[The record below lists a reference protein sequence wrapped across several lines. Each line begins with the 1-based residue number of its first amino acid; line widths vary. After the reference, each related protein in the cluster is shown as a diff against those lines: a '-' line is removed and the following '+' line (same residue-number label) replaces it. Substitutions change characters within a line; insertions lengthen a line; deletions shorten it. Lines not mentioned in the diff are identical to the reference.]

1 MARLAI
7 IGTGYV
13 GLTTGACLAHLG
25 HDVVCADVDVEK
37 VDRLAD
43 GEVPIVEAGLSDL
56 VAEGLSA
63 DRLRFTADVAG
74 SVADRQVVFLC
85 VPTPHAPDG
94 SVDLSYVEAAA
105 ASIGASLAPG
115 AVVVNKS
122 TVPVGTT
129 AVVSGIIG
137 RDDVAVA
144 SNPEFLREG
153 TAVADFLGP
162 DRIVI
167 GSDDD
172 RAREVVRS
180 IYDGVDAPMVL
191 TDPASA
197 ETIKYAANAFLA
209 TKLSFANAIAAVCEG
224 VGADVS
230 DVMSGLGYD
239 RRIGPEFLNPGPGW
253 GGSCLPKD
261 TRALIRIAEDAGYD
275 FRFLEGVIEVNEEQ
289 FARVAAKV
297 RRAAGGQLERRTV
310 AVWGL
315 TFKAGT
321 DDLRDSPALE
331 VVDRL
336 LVSPRFGERWAR
348 QWLDL
353 ARYADTSGYAADRTR
368 NMWVYRDWV
377 IHAINNNKRF
387 DQFTIEQIAGDLLPN
402 GGPAEKVATGFHR
415 NAMQAKGNNPRKEEF
430 RVKTVVDRLK
440 TTGRTWLGLTLEC
453 AECHDHTHD
462 PVSQKEYYQLYAF
475 FNSVDGEIGAGGR
488 SGYHNK
494 PLPPLLKVR
503 TGTHQQ
509 KRTDLQAR
517 LETRTAEL
525 KAARERP
532 EFTDPGGD
540 LAPALKEWV
549 TSLALPKTGLL
560 PVSNGLQLH
569 LDAGSFD
576 APGGFVKEWPD
587 LSGND
592 RAAVATGQPKQFGRA
607 LNGRPAIRLDGK
619 NDFLRTAS
627 GAGQLGAD
635 FTMVLVLQFNDLA
648 RHQMALMWGD
658 ESQGKRRAFWKTDK
672 NKFSFN
678 GYGADMVGSAD
689 LKRSVPVIAII
700 TQQGQ
705 NNETRFRLNGRDGGG
720 GGVSLSGFQNKAI
733 TIGANNAGAEKTAA
747 DFAEVLVYDRA
758 LDANEQAA
766 VGFHLGTKY
775 KIDGEWNPA
784 PAEIMALASRVR
796 S

>member
-37 VDRLAD
+37 VDRLVD

-197 ETIKYAANAFLA
+197 ETIKYAANAFLV

-224 VGADVS
+224 VGADID
-230 DVMSGLGYD
+230 DVVLALGYD
-239 RRIGPEFLNPGPGW
+239 PRIGASHLRPGPGW
-253 GGSCLPKD
+253 GGSCFPKD
-261 TRALIRIAEDAGYD
+261 SRALIHQAGQAGYD
-275 FRFLEGVIEVNEEQ
+275 FRFLDSAIEVNRQQ
-289 FARVAAKV
+289 FDRIVDKV
-297 RRAAGGQLERRTV
+297 RRAVGGNLDGRAV

-331 VVDRL
+331 IVDRILTAGASVRAHDPTVPIRRGPVPDGVVLADDPVEACAGADVL
-336 LVSPRFGERWAR
+336 LV
-348 QWLDL
+348 
-353 ARYADTSGYAADRTR
+353 
-368 NMWVYRDWV
+368 
-377 IHAINNNKRF
+377 
-387 DQFTIEQIAGDLLPN
+387 
-402 GGPAEKVATGFHR
+402 
-415 NAMQAKGNNPRKEEF
+415 
-430 RVKTVVDRLK
+430 
-440 TTGRTWLGLTLEC
+440 LT
-453 AECHDHTHD
+453 
-462 PVSQKEYYQLYAF
+462 
-475 FNSVDGEIGAGGR
+475 
-488 SGYHNK
+488 
-494 PLPPLLKVR
+494 
-503 TGTHQQ
+503 
-509 KRTDLQAR
+509 
-517 LETRTAEL
+517 
-525 KAARERP
+525 
-532 EFTDPGGD
+532 
-540 LAPALKEWV
+540 
-549 TSLALPKTGLL
+549 
-560 PVSNGLQLH
+560 
-569 LDAGSFD
+569 
-576 APGGFVKEWPD
+576 EWPEY
-587 LSGND
+587 
-592 RAAVATGQPKQFGRA
+592 AAVAPGDAVSAMVGRA
-607 LNGRPAIRLDGK
+607 VVDARNLLDPGPWR
-619 NDFLRTAS
+619 D
-627 GAGQLGAD
+627 LG
-635 FTMVLVLQFNDLA
+635 
-648 RHQMALMWGD
+648 
-658 ESQGKRRAFWKTDK
+658 
-672 NKFSFN
+672 
-678 GYGADMVGSAD
+678 
-689 LKRSVPVIAII
+689 
-700 TQQGQ
+700 
-705 NNETRFRLNGRDGGG
+705 
-720 GGVSLSGFQNKAI
+720 
-733 TIGANNAGAEKTAA
+733 
-747 DFAEVLVYDRA
+747 
-758 LDANEQAA
+758 
-766 VGFHLGTKY
+766 VGFEG
-775 KIDGEWNPA
+775 IG
-784 PAEIMALASRVR
+784 R
-796 S
+796 

>member
-37 VDRLAD
+37 VDRLVD

-197 ETIKYAANAFLA
+197 ETIKYAANAFLV

-224 VGADVS
+224 VGADID
-230 DVMSGLGYD
+230 DVVLALGYD
-239 RRIGPEFLNPGPGW
+239 PRIGASHLRPGPGW
-253 GGSCLPKD
+253 GGSCFPKD
-261 TRALIRIAEDAGYD
+261 SRALIHQAGQAGYD
-275 FRFLEGVIEVNEEQ
+275 FRFLDSAIEVNRQQ
-289 FARVAAKV
+289 FDRIVDKV
-297 RRAAGGQLERRTV
+297 RRAVGGNLDGRAV

-331 VVDRL
+331 IVDRILTAGASVRAHDPTVPIRRGPVPDDVVLADDPVEACAGADVL
-336 LVSPRFGERWAR
+336 LV
-348 QWLDL
+348 
-353 ARYADTSGYAADRTR
+353 
-368 NMWVYRDWV
+368 
-377 IHAINNNKRF
+377 
-387 DQFTIEQIAGDLLPN
+387 
-402 GGPAEKVATGFHR
+402 
-415 NAMQAKGNNPRKEEF
+415 
-430 RVKTVVDRLK
+430 
-440 TTGRTWLGLTLEC
+440 LT
-453 AECHDHTHD
+453 
-462 PVSQKEYYQLYAF
+462 
-475 FNSVDGEIGAGGR
+475 
-488 SGYHNK
+488 
-494 PLPPLLKVR
+494 
-503 TGTHQQ
+503 
-509 KRTDLQAR
+509 
-517 LETRTAEL
+517 
-525 KAARERP
+525 
-532 EFTDPGGD
+532 
-540 LAPALKEWV
+540 
-549 TSLALPKTGLL
+549 
-560 PVSNGLQLH
+560 
-569 LDAGSFD
+569 
-576 APGGFVKEWPD
+576 EWPEY
-587 LSGND
+587 
-592 RAAVATGQPKQFGRA
+592 AAVAPGDAVSAMVGRA
-607 LNGRPAIRLDGK
+607 VVDARNLLDPGPWR
-619 NDFLRTAS
+619 D
-627 GAGQLGAD
+627 LG
-635 FTMVLVLQFNDLA
+635 
-648 RHQMALMWGD
+648 
-658 ESQGKRRAFWKTDK
+658 
-672 NKFSFN
+672 
-678 GYGADMVGSAD
+678 
-689 LKRSVPVIAII
+689 
-700 TQQGQ
+700 
-705 NNETRFRLNGRDGGG
+705 
-720 GGVSLSGFQNKAI
+720 
-733 TIGANNAGAEKTAA
+733 
-747 DFAEVLVYDRA
+747 
-758 LDANEQAA
+758 
-766 VGFHLGTKY
+766 VGFEG
-775 KIDGEWNPA
+775 IG
-784 PAEIMALASRVR
+784 R
-796 S
+796 